1 MTFEAE
7 VLLYLLVCRTLIVSA
22 GITSLVIG
30 YKLLSREPGPESPL
44 VEDGTPAETKTSTI
58 KTSILGARISITN
71 AAPGTSFALF
81 GVLLILIM
89 VIQSSPSVSIET
101 LRKAQPESGG
111 PQPQNTVEEKISMR
125 GSGQDSISL
134 LTASG
139 KDLEAKGDTAGAER
153 AYREAV
159 TTVAEPVNDL
169 AWLYLGNGRVK
180 DAVGLA
186 NLAVQLRPD
195 EPRYVDTLEKVK
207 AASLQQF
214 KK

>member
-1 MTFEAE
+1 
-7 VLLYLLVCRTLIVSA
+7 
-22 GITSLVIG
+22 
-30 YKLLSREPGPESPL
+30 
-44 VEDGTPAETKTSTI
+44 
-58 KTSILGARISITN
+58 
-71 AAPGTSFALF
+71 
-81 GVLLILIM
+81 
-89 VIQSSPSVSIET
+89 
-101 LRKAQPESGG
+101 
-111 PQPQNTVEEKISMR
+111 MR

-169 AWLYLGNGRVK
+169 AWLYLGNGQVK